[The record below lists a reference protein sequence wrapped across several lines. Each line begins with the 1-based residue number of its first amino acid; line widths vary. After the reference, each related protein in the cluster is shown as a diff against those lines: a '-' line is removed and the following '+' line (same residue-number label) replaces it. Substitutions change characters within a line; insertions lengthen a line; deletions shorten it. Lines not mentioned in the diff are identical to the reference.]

1 MKRTYDEKRVEVKTL
16 DNVGFDI
23 QKKCDEVGYDI
34 DRNVYYTEFN
44 KILYEYEISEL
55 NSIQEKYLAQKLG
68 ACLFYLMKDMK
79 LKKIKI

>member
-1 MKRTYDEKRVEVKTL
+1 MLRTKDEKRNEIKVL
-16 DNVGFDI
+16 DSIGFDI
-23 QKKCDEVGYDI
+23 QEKCDEVNYDI

-44 KILYEYEISEL
+44 KILYEYEFSEL
-55 NSIQEKYLAQKLG
+55 NSIREKYLAQKLG

>member
-1 MKRTYDEKRVEVKTL
+1 MKRTYDEKRIEVKTL
-16 DNVGFDI
+16 DNIGFDI
-23 QKKCDEVGYDI
+23 QNKCDEVNYDI

-55 NSIQEKYLAQKLG
+55 NSIREKYLSQKLG
-68 ACLFYLMKDMK
+68 ACLYYLMKDMK